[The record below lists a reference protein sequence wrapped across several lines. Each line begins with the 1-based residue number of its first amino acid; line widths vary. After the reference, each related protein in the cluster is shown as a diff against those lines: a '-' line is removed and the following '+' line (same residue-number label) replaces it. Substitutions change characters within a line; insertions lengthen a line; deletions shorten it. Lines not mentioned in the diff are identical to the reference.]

1 MAVFQSIKNA
11 VPHAMRGSGASDKL
25 KIFLVIAFET
35 TSFANGARRARIKRI
50 LHGLSTD
57 GLLTIRFSRDSHPFT
72 FKLRTAEDGDLSVA
86 SEFIRG
92 IYSFPPMKPAQIIDG
107 GANIGLF
114 AVLASRRFPD
124 IPIDCYEASPD
135 NMGAL
140 KRNLDINGANARA
153 INKALWSSESELVF
167 HTHMAYSGRVA
178 EAGSEAEGDTV
189 VRVPAVL
196 PEVAE
201 NCWMKLDIEGAEY
214 EVVPALIAAK
224 RFPRW
229 ISAELHYYLEKGPA
243 LVELLRNNGYEISG
257 VPEHPT
263 SDMIDVFAERKAA

>member
-11 VPHAMRGSGASDKL
+11 LPHAKCGTSALDKL

-35 TSFANGARRARIKRI
+35 TSFANVARRARVKRV
-50 LHGLSTD
+50 LRALSTD
-57 GLLTIRFSRDSHPFT
+57 GLLTIRFARDGAPFT
-72 FKLRTAEDGDLSVA
+72 FKLRAAEDGDLSVA
-86 SEFIRG
+86 SEFVRG
-92 IYSFPPMKPAQIIDG
+92 IYSFPQMEPAQIIDG

-114 AVLASRRFPD
+114 AVLASKRFPD
-124 IPIDCYEASPD
+124 ISIDCYEASPD

-140 KRNLDINGANARA
+140 KRNLEINNTNATA
-153 INKALWSSESELVF
+153 INKALWSGEGELVF
-167 HTHMAYSGRVA
+167 HTHMAYSGHVA
-178 EAGSEAEGDTV
+178 EAGAEPEGETM

-196 PEVAE
+196 PEVGE

-229 ISAELHYYLEKGPA
+229 ISAELHYFLEKGPA
-243 LVELLRNNGYEISG
+243 LIELLCANGYDVKG

-263 SDMIDVFAERKAA
+263 SDMIDVFAERKAS